1 MNRKA
6 IILFVTV
13 VLLIGGTASLL
24 ASLRVRQKLGPPAV
38 RTTEIPGSIRLEVE
52 LPSDVLDYDS
62 EPLAQQQKVLDY
74 LPKDTSFGQRIYT
87 DPDGRWTLANVVLM
101 GTDRTS
107 LHKPQFCLEGQGWKV
122 NDNTSKELRIH
133 MERPFPYDLPVM
145 KLMTSKIITDR
156 GQQIPARGIYVYWFV
171 APGAVTAKHWQ
182 RMWWMARDLFRT
194 GVLQRWAYVSYF
206 TVCPPGQEEATL
218 ERMKKLIVAS
228 VPEFQLTPAKG
239 HDISVSATP

>member
-6 IILFVTV
+6 TILFLTV
-13 VLLIGGTASLL
+13 LVLIGGTASLL
-24 ASLRVRQKLGPPAV
+24 ASLRMLQKLGPPGV

-62 EPLAQQQKVLDY
+62 QPLPQQEIVLNV
-74 LPKDTSFGQRIYT
+74 LPKDTSFGQRVYT
-87 DPDGRWTLANVVLM
+87 DPDGKWTLVNVVLM

-122 NDNTSKELRIH
+122 NDNTSTELSIH
-133 MERPFPYDLPVM
+133 IDRPVPYDLPVM
-145 KLMTSKIITDR
+145 KLMTSKIIDDR
-156 GQQIPARGIYVYWFV
+156 GQQIPARGIYLYWFV
-171 APGAVTAKHWQ
+171 APGALTAKHGE

-239 HDISVSATP
+239 QDISVSAAP